1 MPIMKITERL
11 ADAGRRAIF
20 QRSLASRECA
30 HLDAAR
36 SFPVATTC
44 PSCEAGGTEWLKLRM
59 CMACGAAGCCDSS
72 TGQHARRHF
81 EATGHPMI
89 QSIEPGEHWAWCY
102 PDEAYLQLA
111 A

>member
-1 MPIMKITERL
+1 MKITERL
-11 ADAGRRAIF
+11 ADGARRVAF
-20 QRSLASRECA
+20 QRSLGSKECG
-30 HLDAAR
+30 HLDGAR
-36 SFPVATTC
+36 SFPGATTC
-44 PSCEAGGTEWLKLRM
+44 PSCQAEGSGWVKLRM

-102 PDEAYLQLA
+102 PDEAYLTLA
-111 A
+111 S